1 MREFLLPSKQEITAA
16 AIYMIWSCNLVMHHE
31 QLLNSFEVPEN
42 IIVELEKF
50 SKLAW
55 NQAEKSSEE

>member
-16 AIYMIWSCNLVMHHE
+16 AIYMMWSCNLVMHHE
-31 QLLNSFEVPEN
+31 QLLSSFEVAEN
-42 IIVELEKF
+42 RIVELEKF

>member
-1 MREFLLPSKQEITAA
+1 
-16 AIYMIWSCNLVMHHE
+16 MHHE
-31 QLLNSFEVPEN
+31 QLLNSFEGAEN